1 MLAFCFY
8 FLPESLSCFRIINF
22 CKWAYNFFRDI
33 GGVFPNI
40 LTGDSMSNLT
50 VTMGTAYIEL
60 SFAIFTKAAETT
72 QFVKFAFAD
81 LCQTDTD

>member
-1 MLAFCFY
+1 MLAFRFH

-40 LTGDSMSNLT
+40 LTDDSMSNLT
-50 VTMGTAYIEL
+50 IAVRTTYIEL
-60 SFAIFTKAAETT
+60 TFAVFSEAAEATEL
-72 QFVKFAFAD
+72 VKLAFTD
-81 LCQTDTD
+81 LCQTDTY